1 MPRKT
6 IRIQNSR
13 FKSHLKD
20 RIDSKSANQMNDLLY
35 GVQSVLS
42 ALRHEKRSF
51 EKLYL
56 KKNSNFSLRLNE
68 IRELAKGIR
77 IPVSEVSY
85 SKLTE
90 MCSNSVHQG
99 VVLHCSSLSFSS
111 IEDFPQI
118 FAEKDSIIVALDQI
132 EDPHNLGA
140 ILRTCGFYNV
150 GAVVVPRDH
159 TSRLSAVVSKAS
171 AGVAEWFP
179 VISVPNLARFLSEQK
194 SKGFW
199 VVGMEENAINSLTYL
214 KKDRPLIIVFG
225 NEGRGIRHLVKNHCD
240 HLYRIPG
247 NSEIS
252 SLNVSNAAAVV
263 LSHLSKFSILPN

>member
-1 MPRKT
+1 MPRKR
-6 IRIQNSR
+6 IRIQKLR

-20 RIDSKSANQMNDLLY
+20 RIASKSANHINDLLY

-56 KKNSNFSLRLNE
+56 KNNANFSERLKE
-68 IRELAKGIR
+68 IREIADKIS
-77 IPVSEVSY
+77 IPVSEVSNA
-85 SKLTE
+85 KLSE

-99 VVLHCSSLSFSS
+99 VVLDCSSLPFSS
-111 IEDFPQI
+111 IGDFSQT
-118 FAEKDSIIVALDQI
+118 FSEKDSLIVALDQI

-179 VISVPNLARFLSEQK
+179 VISVTNMARFLIEHK

-199 VVGMEENAINSLTYL
+199 VVGMEENAIESLTIL
-214 KKDRPLIIVFG
+214 KRDRPLIIVFG
-225 NEGRGIRHLVKNHCD
+225 NEGRGIRHLVKNSCD
-240 HLYRIPG
+240 NLYRIPG

-263 LSHLSKFSILPN
+263 LSHLSEYTNLPK

>member
-1 MPRKT
+1 MTSK
-6 IRIQNSR
+6 RISTQK
-13 FKSHLKD
+13 FKSKLHLKGRLD
-20 RIDSKSANQMNDLLY
+20 LESANHKNDLLY
-35 GVQSVLS
+35 GIQPVLS
-42 ALRHEKRSF
+42 ALRHEKRSLK
-51 EKLYL
+51 KLYL
-56 KKNSNFSLRLNE
+56 KKKSNFSERLNE
-68 IRELAKGIR
+68 IREIAEEIR
-77 IPVSEVSY
+77 IPVVEVSAT
-85 SKLTE
+85 KLSE
-90 MCSNSVHQG
+90 MSSNSVHQG

-111 IEDFPQI
+111 IEDFQKN
-118 FAEKDSIIVALDQI
+118 FTEKDSLIVALDQI

-171 AGVAEWFP
+171 AGVSEWFP
-179 VISVPNLARFLSEQK
+179 VISVPNLSRFLSEQK

-199 VVGMEENAINSLTYL
+199 VIGMEEKAIDSLAYL
-214 KKDRPLIIVFG
+214 KRDRPLIIVFG